1 MGGIKKTGKQRK
13 GENKYR
19 TTKTGRR
26 SKGVKDRQT
35 MTKTRILRLR
45 EKDSQTK
52 IERQE

>member
-19 TTKTGRR
+19 TTKKGRR
-26 SKGVKDRQT
+26 SKGVKDRQ
-35 MTKTRILRLR
+35 TKTRILRLR